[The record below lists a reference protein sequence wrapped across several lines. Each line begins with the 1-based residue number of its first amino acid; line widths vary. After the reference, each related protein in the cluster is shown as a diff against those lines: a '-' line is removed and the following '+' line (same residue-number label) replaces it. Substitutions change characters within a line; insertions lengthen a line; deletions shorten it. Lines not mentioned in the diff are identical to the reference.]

1 MDGEGDPVVIKSDN
15 FAFRMVP
22 IESRYRVA
30 LGNFPECLRGCI
42 PPSSFLAHSSYS
54 GCDLLENAWPG
65 LEDGGNSHRYPYNRI
80 AFELNELIVRWTTSK
95 RFRPSIRKERERDR
109 IDNSE
114 IASESGIRSRGCAR
128 CQGLESNGRTP
139 VCAFLL
145 RVIYA
150 PMPIELC
157 SPFPYPPGENGVGLD
172 RRLNSIEHPVL
183 LASNK
188 EAAFLLPNSIFP
200 FRA

>member
-42 PPSSFLAHSSYS
+42 PPFSFLAHSSYS

-95 RFRPSIRKERERDR
+95 RFRPSIRKERER
-109 IDNSE
+109 E
-114 IASESGIRSRGCAR
+114 IESIIPKSRPNPESGVEGAR
-128 CQGLESNGRTP
+128 VAKVSNRTD
-139 VCAFLL
+139 AHLF
-145 RVIYA
+145 A
-150 PMPIELC
+150 P
-157 SPFPYPPGENGVGLD
+157 SF
-172 RRLNSIEHPVL
+172 S
-183 LASNK
+183 A
-188 EAAFLLPNSIFP
+188 
-200 FRA
+200 

>member
-1 MDGEGDPVVIKSDN
+1 MKVDIGWPSVIFPDVCADVFLLLRFSPIRRIRDAISWRTRGQVSKTAGTRIDI
-15 FAFRMVP
+15 P
-22 IESRYRVA
+22 IIESR
-30 LGNFPECLRGCI
+30 
-42 PPSSFLAHSSYS
+42 SSLTSSLCVGQRRS
-54 GCDLLENAWPG
+54 G
-65 LEDGGNSHRYPYNRI
+65 SVHR
-80 AFELNELIVRWTTSK
+80 F
-95 RFRPSIRKERERDR
+95 ERERERER

-157 SPFPYPPGENGVGLD
+157 SPFPYPPEENGVGLD